1 MIARGFF
8 RFVGLFKELA
18 QLDVVRGQ
26 HEVHARVLGQVRN
39 VAVRAGDGFV
49 GVGARIQL
57 VKNAEVPYRGAL
69 PPAPPLCGRL
79 LLPFF
84 RGGRFPG
91 EFVQNLLAAPGLR
104 LEQAVAP
111 RRVRDVQVAVQLV
124 VRVYARARFVEPV
137 AQLLRKQD
145 VQHRHLQDGGFA
157 GRVRPRN
164 HQPLVQRHRVFHGAG
179 AIV

>member
-1 MIARGFF
+1 ME
-8 RFVGLFKELA
+8 ELA

-57 VKNAEVPYRGAL
+57 VKNAEVPYRA
-69 PPAPPLCGRL
+69 PLCGRL
-79 LLPFF
+79 LPPFF
-84 RGGRFPG
+84 RGGRFPR

-157 GRVRPRN
+157 GRVRSRN
-164 HQPLVQRHRVFHGAG
+164 DQPLVQRHRVFHGTG

>member
-1 MIARGFF
+1 ME
-8 RFVGLFKELA
+8 ELA

-57 VKNAEVPYRGAL
+57 VKNAEVPYRGAK
-69 PPAPPLCGRL
+69 P
-79 LLPFF
+79 
-84 RGGRFPG
+84 PG

-111 RRVRDVQVAVQLV
+111 RRVRDVQVAVQLA

-157 GRVRPRN
+157 GRVRSRN
-164 HQPLVQRHRVFHGAG
+164 HQPLVQRHRVFHGTG
-179 AIV
+179 AIA